1 MLTCFKFLVP
11 LIIQGGGQRDGGQSF
26 MGVVLICLDVSFAV
40 GSLILLL
47 TMLFLVHAPIS
58 QRFLFYFACNNVGG
72 RYFLRQDYT
81 IECFKN
87 AHWEFSIVVISFS
100 IQILSSSIVQNFIPA
115 RKSTSRKGDN
125 GIVIVVGGSYIYH
138 GAPVLSSLAALRCG
152 TDLVYTSVPK
162 INVTPTRAISPN
174 LIVIPLVDQK
184 LTLGAVKKLV
194 GALPRNLHSAT
205 IGMGLAIQEKNSLLY
220 LVKSLLDRDVRLSLD
235 ASALI
240 PEVLPLL
247 ANKNVVVTPHSG
259 EFKRLFGDVPPDSQ
273 NERIPLVE
281 QHALDNGI
289 TILLKGPTDIISNG
303 KTTYLCEKNTPAMT
317 VGGTGDVLSGLV
329 AGLLSKNRN
338 SLESAAA
345 ASFICGLAGKHV
357 QDKLGLHMTS
367 MDLIDAIPNV
377 MKPFD
382 KII

>member
-1 MLTCFKFLVP
+1 MELET
-11 LIIQGGGQRDGGQSF
+11 
-26 MGVVLICLDVSFAV
+26 
-40 GSLILLL
+40 
-47 TMLFLVHAPIS
+47 
-58 QRFLFYFACNNVGG
+58 
-72 RYFLRQDYT
+72 
-81 IECFKN
+81 
-87 AHWEFSIVVISFS
+87 
-100 IQILSSSIVQNFIPA
+100 LSSSIVQNFIPT

-125 GIVIVVGGSYIYH
+125 GIVLVVGGSYIYH

-152 TDLVYTSVPK
+152 TDLVYTCVPK

-205 IGMGLAIQEKNSLLY
+205 IGMGLAIQEKNSLLH

-240 PEVLPLL
+240 PEVLPIL
-247 ANKNVVVTPHSG
+247 AHKNVVVTPHAG
-259 EFKRLFGDVPPDSQ
+259 EFKRLFGDVPSDS
-273 NERIPLVE
+273 NLERIKLVE
-281 QHALDNGI
+281 ENALKHGI
-289 TILLKGPTDIISNG
+289 TILLKGSTDIISDG
-303 KTTYLCEKNTPAMT
+303 KITYLCEKNTPAMT

-329 AGLLSKNRN
+329 AGLLSTNRN
-338 SLESAAA
+338 PLESAAA
-345 ASFICGLAGKHV
+345 ASYICGLAGKEV
-357 QDKLGLHMTS
+357 QEKLGLHITS
-367 MDLIDAIPNV
+367 MDLIDSIPSV

>member
-1 MLTCFKFLVP
+1 MEPQL
-11 LIIQGGGQRDGGQSF
+11 
-26 MGVVLICLDVSFAV
+26 
-40 GSLILLL
+40 
-47 TMLFLVHAPIS
+47 
-58 QRFLFYFACNNVGG
+58 
-72 RYFLRQDYT
+72 
-81 IECFKN
+81 
-87 AHWEFSIVVISFS
+87 
-100 IQILSSSIVQNFIPA
+100 LSSSIVENFIPA
-115 RKSTSRKGDN
+115 RKSASRKGNN
-125 GIVIVVGGSYIYH
+125 GIVLVIGGSYIYH
-138 GAPVLSSLAALRCG
+138 GAPILSSLAALRCG

-205 IGMGLAIQEKNSLLY
+205 IGMGLAIQEKNSLLH
-220 LVKSLLDRDVRLSLD
+220 LVESLLNRDVRLSLD

-247 ANKNVVVTPHSG
+247 ANKNVVVTPHAG
-259 EFKRLFGDVPPDSQ
+259 EFKRLFGDAPSDSK
-273 NERIPLVE
+273 NERIQLVE
-281 QHALDNGI
+281 KHALDNGV

-303 KTTYLCEKNTPAMT
+303 NTTYLCEKNTPAMT

-329 AGLLSKNRN
+329 AGLLSNNRN

-345 ASFICGLAGKHV
+345 AAFICGLTGKQV
-357 QDKLGLHMTS
+357 QEKLGLHMTS
-367 MDLIDAIPNV
+367 MDLIDAIPSI

>member
-1 MLTCFKFLVP
+1 MLEPQL
-11 LIIQGGGQRDGGQSF
+11 
-26 MGVVLICLDVSFAV
+26 
-40 GSLILLL
+40 
-47 TMLFLVHAPIS
+47 
-58 QRFLFYFACNNVGG
+58 
-72 RYFLRQDYT
+72 
-81 IECFKN
+81 
-87 AHWEFSIVVISFS
+87 
-100 IQILSSSIVQNFIPA
+100 LSSSIVENFIPA
-115 RKSTSRKGDN
+115 RKSASRKGNN
-125 GIVIVVGGSYIYH
+125 GIVLVIGGSYIYH
-138 GAPVLSSLAALRCG
+138 GAPILSSLAALRCG

-205 IGMGLAIQEKNSLLY
+205 IGMGLAIQEKNSLLH
-220 LVKSLLDRDVRLSLD
+220 LVESLLNRDVRLSLD

-247 ANKNVVVTPHSG
+247 ANKNVVITPHTG
-259 EFKRLFGDVPPDSQ
+259 EFRRLFGDAPSDSK
-273 NERIPLVE
+273 NERIQLVE
-281 QHALDNGI
+281 KHALDNGI

-303 KTTYLCEKNTPAMT
+303 NTTYLCQKNTPAMT

-329 AGLLSKNRN
+329 AGLLSNNRN

-345 ASFICGLAGKHV
+345 AAFICGLTGKQV
-357 QDKLGLHMTS
+357 QEKLGLHMTS
-367 MDLIDAIPNV
+367 MDLIDAIPSI

>member
-1 MLTCFKFLVP
+1 MEP
-11 LIIQGGGQRDGGQSF
+11 
-26 MGVVLICLDVSFAV
+26 
-40 GSLILLL
+40 
-47 TMLFLVHAPIS
+47 
-58 QRFLFYFACNNVGG
+58 
-72 RYFLRQDYT
+72 
-81 IECFKN
+81 
-87 AHWEFSIVVISFS
+87 
-100 IQILSSSIVQNFIPA
+100 QILSSSIIQNFIPA
-115 RKSTSRKGDN
+115 RKSASRKGDN
-125 GIVIVVGGSYIYH
+125 GIVLVIGGSYIYH

-194 GALPRNLHSAT
+194 GALPRKLHSAT
-205 IGMGLAIQEKNSLLY
+205 IGMGLAIQEKNSLLH

-240 PEVLPLL
+240 SEVLPLL

-259 EFKRLFGDVPPDSQ
+259 EFKRLFGDVPPDLK
-273 NERIPLVE
+273 NERINLVE
-281 QHALDNGI
+281 KHALDNGI

-303 KTTYLCEKNTPAMT
+303 NVTYLCEKNTPAMT

-329 AGLLSKNRN
+329 AGMLSQNRN
-338 SLESAAA
+338 SLESAAS
-345 ASFICGLAGKHV
+345 ASFICSLAGKEV
-357 QDKLGLHMTS
+357 QEKLGLHMTS
-367 MDLIDAIPNV
+367 MDLIDSIPYV

-382 KII
+382 RIV

>member
-1 MLTCFKFLVP
+1 MEPQT
-11 LIIQGGGQRDGGQSF
+11 
-26 MGVVLICLDVSFAV
+26 
-40 GSLILLL
+40 
-47 TMLFLVHAPIS
+47 
-58 QRFLFYFACNNVGG
+58 
-72 RYFLRQDYT
+72 
-81 IECFKN
+81 
-87 AHWEFSIVVISFS
+87 
-100 IQILSSSIVQNFIPA
+100 LSSSIVQNFTPT

-125 GIVIVVGGSYIYH
+125 GIVLVVGGSYIYH

-152 TDLVYTSVPK
+152 TDLVYTCVPK

-205 IGMGLAIQEKNSLLY
+205 IGMGLAIQEKNSLLH

-240 PEVLPLL
+240 PEVLPIL
-247 ANKNVVVTPHSG
+247 AHKNVVVTPHAG
-259 EFKRLFGDVPPDSQ
+259 EFKRLFGDVPSDS
-273 NERIPLVE
+273 NLERIKLVE
-281 QHALDNGI
+281 ENALKHGI
-289 TILLKGPTDIISNG
+289 TILLKGSTDIISDG
-303 KTTYLCEKNTPAMT
+303 KITYLCEKNTPAMT

-329 AGLLSKNRN
+329 AGLLSTNRN
-338 SLESAAA
+338 PLESAAA
-345 ASFICGLAGKHV
+345 ASYICGLAGQEV
-357 QDKLGLHMTS
+357 QDKLGLHITS

-382 KII
+382 KIV

>member
-1 MLTCFKFLVP
+1 MEPQL
-11 LIIQGGGQRDGGQSF
+11 
-26 MGVVLICLDVSFAV
+26 
-40 GSLILLL
+40 
-47 TMLFLVHAPIS
+47 
-58 QRFLFYFACNNVGG
+58 
-72 RYFLRQDYT
+72 
-81 IECFKN
+81 
-87 AHWEFSIVVISFS
+87 
-100 IQILSSSIVQNFIPA
+100 LSSSIVENFIPA
-115 RKSTSRKGDN
+115 RKSASRKGNN
-125 GIVIVVGGSYIYH
+125 GIVLVIGGSYIYH
-138 GAPVLSSLAALRCG
+138 GAPILSSLAALRCG

-205 IGMGLAIQEKNSLLY
+205 IGMGLAIQEKNSLLH
-220 LVKSLLDRDVRLSLD
+220 LVQSLLNRDVRLSLD

-247 ANKNVVVTPHSG
+247 ANKNVVVTPHTG
-259 EFKRLFGDVPPDSQ
+259 EFRRLFGDTQSDSK
-273 NERIPLVE
+273 NERIQLVE
-281 QHALDNGI
+281 KHALDNGV

-303 KTTYLCEKNTPAMT
+303 NTTYLCEKNTPAMT

-329 AGLLSKNRN
+329 AGLLSNNRN

-345 ASFICGLAGKHV
+345 AAFICGLTGKQV
-357 QDKLGLHMTS
+357 QEKLGLHMTS
-367 MDLIDAIPNV
+367 MDLIDAIPSI